1 MENEQ
6 RPVPV
11 DGSTY
16 KLLCLLLPEP
26 PRFLYLTSLSKVS
39 RRALP
44 WLATVLVHSTIVF
57 VPGMLW
63 CAAGV
68 SHAN

>member
-1 MENEQ
+1 MENDP

-11 DGSTY
+11 DSITY

-26 PRFLYLTSLSKVS
+26 PRVLYLTSISKVS

-44 WLATVLVHSTIVF
+44 WLATLLVQSTVVF
-57 VPGMLW
+57 VPGLLW

-68 SHAN
+68 SHAK